1 MEENLKKL
9 KCKSIL
15 DLVLKVP
22 RSYQNLFE
30 IPPFASLPTQGV
42 LKVQIHSV
50 EQKQKVLKFKA
61 FVPSFH
67 QEVDLVFFHPKPF
80 HKILF
85 KIGEDV
91 YIYGILQKRS
101 NLGHLILEMI
111 QPKKVKEIGLIL
123 PIFSKQLF
131 KNSQISSL
139 ARSLITKENLSQT
152 PLPKEIIQ
160 ALLPIFHPT
169 LSFFEEFQKHN
180 AFPLQSIKALK
191 FTEVFSY
198 LEKMRSKKKD
208 FPSKFQCYGDEQSFI
223 ASLPFTLTK
232 GQKEAIE
239 TLKQDLSSSIA
250 SKRMIVGDVGCG
262 KTIVILSAVVLA
274 YPYKS
279 ILMAPTTILANQ
291 LYTEALK
298 FLPSFIKVGLFTSE
312 EKSQSFQNFDFVIGT
327 QALLHKNEILQ
338 DFALVMSDE
347 QHRFGTSQRH
357 NLEKLATSKGLK
369 PHILQFSATPIPR
382 TMAMLQADLIAH
394 TFITDTPFKKDI
406 DTFVISKEDF
416 PSLLSHIKNEI
427 AQDHQIAIVYPLIE
441 ESKNF
446 SYVSLKEGEN
456 FWFKHFKNVYSTNGS
471 DKNKDEVIANFRDK
485 GSILL
490 STTMIE
496 VGISLP
502 KLSTIVIA
510 GAERMGLATLHQLR
524 GRVSRNGLKG
534 YCFLFT
540 HQSNTQRL
548 QEFAK
553 TQNGFEIAEIDLKY
567 RKSGDLLEGKHQS
580 GNEFIFFDPSS
591 DEALLREAQK
601 LQNKNRYNVP
611 LIR

>member
-9 KCKSIL
+9 KCKSLL
-15 DLVLKVP
+15 DLVLMPPK
-22 RSYQNLFE
+22 SYQNLFE
-30 IPPFASLPTQGV
+30 ISPFASLPTQGV

-50 EQKQKVLKFKA
+50 QENQKTLRFKA
-61 FVPSFH
+61 FIPSFY
-67 QEVDLVFFHPKPF
+67 QEIDLVFFHPKPF

-85 KIGEDV
+85 RIGESV
-91 YIYGILQKRS
+91 YIHGILQRRAS
-101 NLGHLILEMI
+101 LEMI
-111 QPKKVKEIGLIL
+111 QPKKVKNVGFIL
-123 PIFSKQLF
+123 PIFPKQFF
-131 KNSQISSL
+131 KSSQMSTL
-139 ARSLITKENLSQT
+139 AQSLITQENLAQT
-152 PLPKEIIQ
+152 PLPEKIIQ

-169 LSFFEEFQKHN
+169 LSFFEEFQKNN
-180 AFPLQSIKALK
+180 AFPPSSLKALK
-191 FTEVFSY
+191 LVEVFCY

-223 ASLPFTLTK
+223 ASLPFSLTK

-239 TLKQDLSSSIA
+239 ILKQDLSSSIA
-250 SKRMIVGDVGCG
+250 SRRMIVGDVGCG
-262 KTIVILSAVVLA
+262 KTMVILSAVVLA

-298 FLPSFIKVGLFTSE
+298 FLPSPIRIGLFTSE
-312 EKSQSFQNFDFVIGT
+312 EKSQSFQDFDFVIGT
-327 QALLHKNEILQ
+327 QALLHKNESLE

-357 NLEKLATSKGLK
+357 TLEKLANSKGRK

-427 AQDHQIAIVYPLIE
+427 TQNHQIAIVYPLIE

-446 SYVSLKEGEN
+446 SYVSLKEAESY
-456 FWFKHFKNVYSTNGS
+456 WFKHFKNVYSTNGS
-471 DKNKDEVIANFRDK
+471 DKNKDEVIANFKDK

-502 KLSTIVIA
+502 RLSTIVIV

-534 YCFLFT
+534 YCFLFS
-540 HQSNTQRL
+540 HQSNIQRL

-553 TQNGFEIAEIDLKY
+553 TQNGFEIAEMDLKY
-567 RKSGDLLEGKHQS
+567 RKSGDLLEGKNQS
-580 GNEFIFFDPSS
+580 GDEFLFFDPSS
-591 DEALLREAQK
+591 DETLLREAQK
-601 LQNKNRYNVP
+601 LQNKTRYNAR
-611 LIR
+611 LI